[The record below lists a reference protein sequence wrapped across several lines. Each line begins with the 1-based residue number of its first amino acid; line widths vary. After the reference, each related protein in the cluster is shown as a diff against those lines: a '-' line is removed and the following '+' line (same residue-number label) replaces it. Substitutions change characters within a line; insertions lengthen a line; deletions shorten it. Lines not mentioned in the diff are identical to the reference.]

1 MCMAGRF
8 CTHSRLCEFHCLSF
22 VHACKADPLS
32 SLGMEFAKIVV
43 GHIKQ
48 VVPRSSIRGFKDD
61 YHYLDADVV
70 VLSGETHIGTKA
82 VNSCPILMRSQY

>member
-1 MCMAGRF
+1 
-8 CTHSRLCEFHCLSF
+8 
-22 VHACKADPLS
+22 
-32 SLGMEFAKIVV
+32 MEHAKIVV

-61 YHYLDADVV
+61 FHDVDADVV
-70 VLSGETHIGTKA
+70 VLSGETHLDRKA